1 MKLLE
6 VEKKFV
12 IVAYD
17 IVSNKRRRRVM
28 KCLKGMGFHVQRS
41 VFECLL
47 TDDQIRRLK
56 KLLLKEVNAEED
68 TIRIYVLPED
78 LKDEVRILGTGEV
91 LEDRPFV
98 VI

>member
-28 KCLKGMGFHVQRS
+28 KCLKGMGFHVQKS

-68 TIRIYVLPED
+68 TIRIYVLPEG

>member
-17 IVSNKRRRRVM
+17 IVNNKRRRRVM

-41 VFECLL
+41 VFECMLSEE
-47 TDDQIRRLK
+47 QIKRLIK
-56 KLLLKEVNAEED
+56 ILFKEVDEEKD
-68 TIRIYVLPED
+68 TVRIYVLPKN
-78 LKDEVRILGTGEV
+78 LSQEVQILGVGEV
-91 LEDRPFV
+91 LQDQPFIV
-98 VI
+98 V

>member
-17 IVSNKRRRRVM
+17 IVSDKRRRRVM
-28 KCLKGMGFHVQRS
+28 KCLKGMGFHVQKS

-47 TDDQIRRLK
+47 SEDQVKRLK
-56 KLLLKEVNAEED
+56 KLLLREVDEEED
-68 TIRIYVLPED
+68 TVRIYVLPED
-78 LKDEVRILGTGEV
+78 LKSEVRILGTGEL